1 MGPAVSNSADI
12 QQGMEMAK
20 IESGG
25 IALRCQNVS
34 KTFSI
39 DRDNSFVRLLFG
51 LGKKGRQFEALS
63 DVSLEVP
70 TGKIVGILGRNGA
83 GKSTLLRIL
92 GGVYQ
97 TTTGQ
102 IAVVGSVCGL
112 FEMGGM
118 GNRHLTGREYARR
131 YFAIMG
137 MPRAQQA
144 ALLDDIQDFSELGE
158 NFDRRILSY
167 SSGMAARLYFATATA
182 LQHDVYL
189 IDELLSVGDEHFQAK
204 CWLRMRKLLL
214 NGASGILVTHDWVS
228 TLRLCEQSHILKNGR
243 LVQSGPSD
251 QSVVKYLD
259 LPIPDGGV
267 ARFSSANPAVQTA
280 RSGADTVLRL
290 EVELDEDVPLAFSYS
305 VEMMR
310 IGVGWE
316 ILLLGDRTLVAS
328 TRGKYV
334 VELAIDALPLP
345 PGDYSLNVGLLKVNK
360 SLDDVTVLDARGWTT
375 GNGYR
380 LHVEGADTEAAALL
394 PVTFEEWKE

>member
-1 MGPAVSNSADI
+1 
-12 QQGMEMAK
+12 MAK
-20 IESGG
+20 IESGE

-39 DRDNSFVRLLFG
+39 DHDGSFVRLLFG
-51 LGKKGRQFEALS
+51 LNKKGREFAALT

-70 TGKIVGILGRNGA
+70 SGKIVGILGRNGA

-97 TTTGQ
+97 PTQGQ
-102 IAVVGSVCGL
+102 VAVVGNVCGL

-137 MPRAQQA
+137 VPRAQQS
-144 ALLDDIQDFSELGE
+144 ALLEDIRDFSELAE

-167 SSGMAARLYFATATA
+167 STGMAARLYFATATA
-182 LQHDVYL
+182 MQHDVYL

-228 TLRLCEQSHILKNGR
+228 TLRLCEQSHILKNGK
-243 LVQSGPSD
+243 LVHSGPSD

-259 LPIPDGGV
+259 LPMPDTSV
-267 ARFSSANPAVQTA
+267 ARFSADNPDVQTA
-280 RSGADTVLRL
+280 RTGTDTVLRL
-290 EVELDEDVPLAFSYS
+290 EVELDENIPLAFSYS
-305 VEMMR
+305 IEMMR

-328 TRGKYV
+328 TKGKYT

-345 PGDYSLNVGLLKVNK
+345 PGEYSLNVGLLKVNK
-360 SLDDVTVLDARGWTT
+360 SLEDASILDTRGWTT
-375 GNGYR
+375 GNGYH
-380 LHVEGADTEAAALL
+380 LHVEGPDTAATALL
-394 PVTFEEWKE
+394 PVTVEEWKE